1 MRCSFPLMLVWLGC
15 TLPALAGDATT
26 AATRGSVTLSYE
38 QDVRPILARRCFEC
52 HGPDTQESGLR
63 LDQRDSLL
71 KGGKSGRP
79 AVLPGKSADS
89 RLVQVVAGIDKKV
102 SMPPDGP
109 RLSAGETQTLRAWID
124 QGARWNPGAARLAGA
139 IDALKAPDPSV
150 PSADFWSFKPV
161 VAFRPPPTG
170 PSWGNGPIDAFV
182 RAKLRTAGLEP
193 SPQADR
199 RSLIRRLYEDLLGL
213 PPTPEEIGAFAADA
227 DPLAWRRLVDRV
239 LANPHY
245 GERWARHWLDV
256 VRFAETDG
264 FETNVERP
272 DAYPYRDYVIRAFN
286 DDKPYDR
293 FVFEQLAGDAVGEDA
308 ATGFLV
314 GGPCDKVKSPDVV
327 LTRMQR
333 QDELT
338 DIINTTGTSFLA
350 LTLGC
355 AKCHNHKFDPIP
367 QRDFYAVQ
375 AVFAGVKH
383 GERPLRDASEPDRAR
398 RRTQID
404 ERIAATLRDL
414 RALGLRPAVD
424 PGDNVEDFPPTIAR
438 RVRFTIRATSD
449 GLEPC
454 LDELEVFAPG
464 ANGSLVNVALASA
477 GTSVTVSS
485 NFPGSAFHKQEHI
498 NDGRYGNERSW
509 ISNERGRGWV
519 SVDFA
524 RDYKIGRINWS
535 RDRHG
540 HYRDRLP
547 VDYAIEAETAPGRWA
562 VLAGSQGRLPFARA
576 GETAET
582 RSGSLFSKQ
591 ERRAADFLAALNRAQ
606 AERQKLDAASMVY
619 AGQFEEPLPV
629 HRLFRGDPGSPRE
642 TVTPGGIGALGAL
655 EISPASPERMRRM
668 ALAGWIVRPQNPLT
682 ARVMVNRLWHYH
694 FGRGIVETPS
704 DFGHNGGR
712 PSHRKLLDWLAAEL
726 VRGGWSLKHV
736 QRLIVMSSAYQQSS
750 APRVDGLKVDANA
763 RLVWRFAPR
772 RLEAEAIRDSMLAAS
787 GVLDE
792 HMEGPGFSAFKPNT
806 NYVRVYRPKEEFG
819 PPEWRR
825 MVYMSKVRMEQ
836 DSVFGAFD
844 CPDAGLIAPRRT
856 QSTTAIQAL
865 GLFNSRFTA
874 QQAHLLAARCCRD
887 VGNGPDSQ
895 VRRAFGLVLGR
906 APDGVEESAARKLT
920 EHHGLAALCRA
931 LFNAN
936 EFLFLP

>member
-1 MRCSFPLMLVWLGC
+1 MRCAFRLTLVWLGC
-15 TLPALAGDATT
+15 ALSAFAGDAAT
-26 AATRGSVTLSYE
+26 APTSDSRALNYE
-38 QDVRPILARRCFEC
+38 RDVRPILAQRCFEC

-63 LDQRDSLL
+63 LDQRESLL
-71 KGGKSGRP
+71 KGSKSGRP
-79 AVLPGKSADS
+79 AVIPAKSADS
-89 RLVQVVAGIDKKV
+89 RLIQVVAGIDKKV

-109 RLSAGETQTLRAWID
+109 RLAAAEIRTLRTWID
-124 QGARWNPGAARLAGA
+124 QGARWNPDAG
-139 IDALKAPDPSV
+139 KPPDSSL

-161 VAFRPPPTG
+161 IAPIPPPTG
-170 PSWGNGPIDAFV
+170 RSWGDGPIDAFV
-182 RAKLRTAGLEP
+182 LAKLRTAGLEP
-193 SPQADR
+193 SPRADC
-199 RSLIRRLYEDLLGL
+199 RSLIRRLYGDVLGL
-213 PPTPEEIGAFAADA
+213 PPTPEQISAFVADA
-227 DPLAWRRLVDRV
+227 DPLAWSRLVDRV

-264 FETNVERP
+264 FETNVERS
-272 DAYPYRDYVIRAFN
+272 DAYPYRDYVVRAFN

-367 QRDFYAVQ
+367 QRDFYAIQ

-383 GERPLRDASEPDRAR
+383 GERPLRDANEPDRTTR
-398 RRTQID
+398 RSQID
-404 ERIAATLRDL
+404 ERIADTLREL
-414 RALGLRPAVD
+414 KALGMRPAVD
-424 PGDNVEDFPPTIAR
+424 ALGNVEDIPPTIAR
-438 RVRFTIRATSD
+438 RIRFTIRATND

-454 LDELEVFAPG
+454 LDELEVFTRDAR
-464 ANGSLVNVALASA
+464 GSLQNVALASA
-477 GTSVTVSS
+477 GTSVAVSS
-485 NFPGSAFHKQEHI
+485 SFPGSAFHKPEHV
-498 NDGRYGNERSW
+498 NDGRFGNERSW
-509 ISNERGRGWV
+509 ISNERGQGWV
-519 SVDFA
+519 SVNFG
-524 RDYKIGRINWS
+524 RDYKICRIDWS

-547 VDYAIEAETAPGRWA
+547 VDYAIEAETAPGRWSR
-562 VLAGSQGRLPFARA
+562 VAGSQGRLPLVRR
-576 GETAET
+576 GEPAEFT
-582 RSGSLFSKQ
+582 SGSLSSKQ
-591 ERRAADFLAALNRAQ
+591 ERRGADLLAALNRAQ
-606 AERQKLDAASMVY
+606 RERQKLDAASMVY
-619 AGQFEEPLPV
+619 AGQFEEPTPV

-642 TVTPGGIGALGAL
+642 SVAPGGIGVLGAL
-655 EISPASPERMRRM
+655 EIPPATPERTRRI
-668 ALAGWIVRPQNPLT
+668 ALAAWIVQPQNPLT
-682 ARVMVNRLWHYH
+682 ARVVVNRLWHYH

-712 PSHRKLLDWLAAEL
+712 PSHPKLLDWLAAEL
-726 VRGGWSLKHV
+726 VRGNWSLKHV
-736 QRLIVMSSAYQQSS
+736 QRLILMSSAYQQSS
-750 APRVDGLKVDANA
+750 APRPNGLKVDANA

-787 GVLDE
+787 GVLE
-792 HMEGPGFSAFKPNT
+792 ERMGGPGFSAFQPNN

-856 QSTTAIQAL
+856 QSTTAVQTL

-874 QQAHLLAARCCRD
+874 QQADLLAARCRRE
-887 VGNGPDSQ
+887 VGDEQDRQ
-895 VRRAFGLVLGR
+895 VGRAFALVLGR
-906 APDGVEESAARKLT
+906 EPDGIEESAARKLT
-920 EHHGLAALCRA
+920 ERHGFAALCRA

>member
-1 MRCSFPLMLVWLGC
+1 LRCAFRLTLVWLGC
-15 TLPALAGDATT
+15 AISAFAGDAAT
-26 AATRGSVTLSYE
+26 APADDSRALNYE
-38 QDVRPILARRCFEC
+38 RDVRPILAQRCLEC

-63 LDQRDSLL
+63 LDQRESLL

-79 AVLPGKSADS
+79 AVVPAKSAAS
-89 RLVQVVAGIDKKV
+89 RLIQVVAGFDKKV

-109 RLSAGETQTLRAWID
+109 RLAAAEIQTLRTWID
-124 QGARWNPGAARLAGA
+124 QGARWTP
-139 IDALKAPDPSV
+139 DASKPPDPSL

-161 VAFRPPPTG
+161 IAPIPPPTG
-170 PSWGNGPIDAFV
+170 RSWGDGPIDAFV
-182 RAKLRTAGLEP
+182 LAKLRTAGLEP
-193 SPQADR
+193 SQRADR
-199 RSLIRRLYEDLLGL
+199 RTLIRRLYGDVLGL
-213 PPTPEEIGAFAADA
+213 PPTPEEIRTFVADS
-227 DPLAWRRLVDRV
+227 DPLAWSRLVDRV

-264 FETNVERP
+264 FETNVERS
-272 DAYPYRDYVIRAFN
+272 DAYPYRDYVVRAFN

-367 QRDFYAVQ
+367 QRDFYAIQ

-383 GERPLRDASEPDRAR
+383 GERPLRDANEPDRATR
-398 RRTQID
+398 RSQID
-404 ERIAATLRDL
+404 ERIADTLREL
-414 RALGLRPAVD
+414 KALGMRPAVD
-424 PGDNVEDFPPTIAR
+424 ALGNVEDIPPTIAR
-438 RVRFTIRATSD
+438 RIRFTIRATND

-454 LDELEVFAPG
+454 LDELQVFARD
-464 ANGSLVNVALASA
+464 ARGSLQNVALASL
-477 GTSVTVSS
+477 GTSVAVSS
-485 NFPGSAFHKQEHI
+485 SFPGSAFHKPEHV
-498 NDGRYGNERSW
+498 NDGRFGNERSW
-509 ISNERGRGWV
+509 ISNERGQGWV
-519 SVDFA
+519 SVNFG
-524 RDYKIGRINWS
+524 RDYKICRIDWS

-540 HYRDRLP
+540 HYGDRLP
-547 VDYAIEAETAPGRWA
+547 VDYAIEAETAPGRWSR
-562 VLAGSQGRLPFARA
+562 VAGSQGRLPLVRR
-576 GETAET
+576 GEPAEFP
-582 RSGSLFSKQ
+582 SGSLSSQQ
-591 ERRAADFLAALNRAQ
+591 ERRAADLLAALNRAQ
-606 AERQKLDAASMVY
+606 TERQKLDAASMVY
-619 AGQFEEPLPV
+619 AGQFEEPATV

-642 TVTPGGIGALGAL
+642 TVAPGGVGVLGAL
-655 EISPASPERMRRM
+655 EIPPAAPERTRRI
-668 ALAGWIVRPQNPLT
+668 AIAAWIVRPQNPLT
-682 ARVMVNRLWHYH
+682 ARVIVNRLWHYH

-704 DFGHNGGR
+704 DFGHNGDR
-712 PSHRKLLDWLAAEL
+712 PSHPQLLDWLAAEL
-726 VRGGWSLKHV
+726 VRGNWSLKHV
-736 QRLIVMSSAYQQSS
+736 QRLILTSSAYQQSS
-750 APRVDGLKVDANA
+750 APRPEGLRVDANA

-772 RLEAEAIRDSMLAAS
+772 RLEAEAIRDSMLVAS

-792 HMEGPGFSAFKPNT
+792 RMGGPGFSAFQPNN

-856 QSTTAIQAL
+856 QSTTAVQTI

-874 QQAHLLAARCCRD
+874 QQADLLAARCRREVGDERD
-887 VGNGPDSQ
+887 RQVG
-895 VRRAFGLVLGR
+895 RAFTLVLGR
-906 APDGVEESAARKLT
+906 DRDGIEASAARKLT
-920 EHHGLAALCRA
+920 ERHGLAALCRA